1 MLVDAVLLRFQAVE
15 CCKRILAL
23 EQAARE
29 LRSKVR
35 QLSEDADA
43 LETAAVIRLHGEAG
57 TRRALGR
64 QMAGRTPRPD
74 SITG

>member
-1 MLVDAVLLRFQAVE
+1 
-15 CCKRILAL
+15 
-23 EQAARE
+23 
-29 LRSKVR
+29 VR